1 MSLTIDFAKLD
12 VIKSLVPVQQVQ
24 SLSSKKG
31 LYFLFDTEK
40 ELVYIG
46 STMNSLKQ
54 RVFAHLKSGDF
65 QENQPIAFIG
75 WLEIEGSKETIEAL
89 KMMLINAYFPIY
101 NQYGIKYK
109 HKRPLRAEHT
119 NCQVEVKKAAE
130 PATSK
135 VKKVVG
141 NKRFTSASV
150 KEIANGDEAKRLWSR
165 SEARAILH
173 LSDAEIITL
182 SERLLTEQYF
192 FQRDMK
198 KNLIFTLKDLVVMQV
213 LLNITQHHVVKKR
226 EMKEAIRLVQKFG
239 LIEALRISER
249 LITKVNM

>member
-89 KMMLINAYFPIY
+89 KTMLINAYFPIY

-109 HKRPLRAEHT
+109 HKRY
-119 NCQVEVKKAAE
+119 
-130 PATSK
+130 SK
-135 VKKVVG
+135 
-141 NKRFTSASV
+141 S
-150 KEIANGDEAKRLWSR
+150 
-165 SEARAILH
+165 
-173 LSDAEIITL
+173 
-182 SERLLTEQYF
+182 
-192 FQRDMK
+192 
-198 KNLIFTLKDLVVMQV
+198 
-213 LLNITQHHVVKKR
+213 
-226 EMKEAIRLVQKFG
+226 
-239 LIEALRISER
+239 
-249 LITKVNM
+249 